1 MSFVI
6 VAPEPVGSAQV
17 AVVPFDVST
26 YVLAPIGR
34 RVELLT
40 PLPRI
45 RSPVLVT
52 GDRALKAALAVV
64 WPVPPLRIGSVPV
77 TCVARS
83 TPVSAPP
90 SVRLPLDV
98 TVPDK
103 LIPLT
108 VPVPDTLVTV
118 PAYWSFDVMVKLGYV
133 PEMLVVPAPVSA
145 TTWSGRVLVIVKLGY
160 VPDVLMPVPPVNT
173 TVWSGAELLIVIAV
187 EPL

>member
-1 MSFVI
+1 MALF
-6 VAPEPVGSAQV
+6 
-17 AVVPFDVST
+17 
-26 YVLAPIGR
+26 
-34 RVELLT
+34 T

-52 GDRALKAALAVV
+52 GDKALNAAPAVV

-83 TPVSAPP
+83 TPLSVPP

-98 TVPDK
+98 TVPDR
-103 LIPLT
+103 LMPLT
-108 VPVPDTLVTV
+108 VPVPETLVTV
-118 PAYWSFDVMVKLGYV
+118 PTYWSLDVMVKFGYV
-133 PEMLVVPAPVSA
+133 PEMLVVPAPVNA

-160 VPDVLMPVPPVNT
+160 VPDVLMPVPPVND